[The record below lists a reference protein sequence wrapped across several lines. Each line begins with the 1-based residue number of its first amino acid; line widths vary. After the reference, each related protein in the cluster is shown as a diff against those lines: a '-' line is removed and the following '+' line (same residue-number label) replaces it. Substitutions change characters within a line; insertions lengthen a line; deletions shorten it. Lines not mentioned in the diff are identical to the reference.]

1 MDGRKIKKNTKVL
14 EIIADTLYA
23 GYGPTISEYQKG
35 ETAMNSAISSVIRNH
50 TSNPATANKLE
61 SETIKSAAE
70 MSGGQNNAVE
80 SSVSSKYDTLD
91 LSREY
96 IKYKTLSQ
104 NSALNDQT
112 SQLNSTVIRQLMID
126 RNNEEKEKEEK
137 EKEEKEEEEEEKAE
151 KEEEKNEEPVC
162 WPRL

>member
-1 MDGRKIKKNTKVL
+1 
-14 EIIADTLYA
+14 
-23 GYGPTISEYQKG
+23 
-35 ETAMNSAISSVIRNH
+35 MNGAISSVVRRH

-104 NSALNDQT
+104 NSALHDQT

-126 RNNEEKEKEEK
+126 RNNEEKEKE
-137 EKEEKEEEEEEKAE
+137 KEEKEEEAE
-151 KEEEKNEEPVC
+151 KEEEIAGRDQALSSE
-162 WPRL
+162 